1 MYFKHIH
8 VVYKCHSTIITCT
21 CMYSTNFMW
30 STTCYLLLLVQIPV
44 HTNYSGMIN
53 SAVFRILWRG
63 GDKYVSGNEGGG
75 EGWGAKP
82 PSLCVSTCKA
92 RGFWKKILH
101 IVEAQSSFY
110 MHS

>member
-53 SAVFRILWRG
+53 SAVFRILRKG
-63 GDKYVSGNEGGG
+63 GQICVSGNEGGG
-75 EGWGAKP
+75 GAKP
-82 PSLCVSTCKA
+82 PSLCVSMCKA
-92 RGFWKKILH
+92 RGVWKKILH
-101 IVEAQSSFY
+101 IVEDQSSLY